1 MQVICQDL
9 VTPRIE
15 ESRQQ
20 FSVIS
25 RIDGIAI
32 ERRMQSSAKP
42 GRCGGIVQYFLDARQ
57 VAARLLTHSSP
68 AKLTLWHVRHPR
80 QQTAAVGANAGIRRS
95 TLLQ

>member
-42 GRCGGIVQYFLDARQ
+42 GRCGWIVQYFLDAR
-57 VAARLLTHSSP
+57 
-68 AKLTLWHVRHPR
+68 
-80 QQTAAVGANAGIRRS
+80 
-95 TLLQ
+95 